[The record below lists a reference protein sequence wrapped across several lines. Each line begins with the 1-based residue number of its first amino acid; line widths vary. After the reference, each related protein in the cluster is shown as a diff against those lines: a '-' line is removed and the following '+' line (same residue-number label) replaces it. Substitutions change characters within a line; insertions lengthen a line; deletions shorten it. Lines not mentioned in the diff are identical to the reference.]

1 MKTQIKK
8 RIPWN
13 KGKKGVQVAWNKG
26 LHVNLNPEGSFK
38 KGDKR
43 LIGNK
48 HALGMKPNKTSFK
61 KGQIPHNKGV
71 YTAKNWASIH
81 FWIRS
86 IKGKPRKCED
96 CGITTAKAYHWSNV
110 DHKYSKNPEDYR
122 RLCVSCHLKYDY
134 KFNGRRGNKKIINN

>member
-1 MKTQIKK
+1 MKNITKK

-26 LHVNLNPEGSFK
+26 LPMTWNSGKDFV

-43 LIGNK
+43 LVGNQYAKGNK
-48 HALGMKPNKTSFK
+48 PNQTSFK
-61 KGQIPHNKGV
+61 KGQTPHNKGI
-71 YTAKNWASIH
+71 YSALTKASIH
-81 FWIRS
+81 TWIRG

-96 CGITTAKAYHWSNV
+96 CGTTTAKAYHWSNI

-134 KFNGRRGNKKIINN
+134 KFNRRKGNKKII